1 MQRRRFV
8 LGTALPA
15 AARGLRLAGA
25 LGLAAEPLLARA
37 QFRVD
42 VSGIGARQIPVL
54 IDTFAGQSACPQ
66 PLADII
72 RADLMRS
79 GQFRVMPASSS
90 PTLSD
95 AGPPAY
101 AQWRTEQL
109 EAASG
114 GSVEAAGPQ
123 TWQIRFRLW
132 DAVGQ
137 RDLGGLALRVLTGD
151 LRLAAHRIA
160 DFIYQ
165 KLTGQ
170 RGVFATRIAFVG
182 KSGRNNFTL
191 LVADSDGYNPLA
203 ALRSRE
209 PLMSP
214 AWAPDGANLAY
225 VSFETGKPVVFV
237 QNVRTGARRAV
248 ANFRGSNSAPAFS
261 PDGRTLAVV
270 LTIGAASQIFTVP
283 ASGGPARPVIRASS
297 IATEP
302 VFAPDGKSL
311 YFVSDRDGSPQIYQ
325 AGLDG
330 ANIRRITFAG
340 TYNVSPA
347 ISPDGKS
354 LAFVSRQGNDYQ
366 LWLQDLQSGATRAL
380 GDGPDD
386 GHPSFAPNGQILV
399 YAAHEGGAQVLR
411 TVSLD
416 GSVRTTLA
424 ARGEDVR
431 EPSWGPW
438 TTPA

>member
-42 VSGIGARQIPVL
+42 VSGIGAHQIPVL
-54 IDTFAGQSACPQ
+54 ISDFAGQSACPQ

-72 RADLMRS
+72 RADLTRS
-79 GQFRVMPASSS
+79 GQFRVTPAASS

-101 AQWRTEQL
+101 AQWTAAQV
-109 EAASG
+109 EAAGG

-182 KSGRNNFTL
+182 QSGRSSYTL

-214 AWAPDGANLAY
+214 AWAPDGNNLAY

-283 ASGGPARPVIRASS
+283 VNGGAARPVIRASS

-302 VFAPDGKSL
+302 VFAPDGKTL

-330 ANIRRITFAG
+330 SNVRRITFAG
-340 TYNVSPA
+340 SYNVSPT

-366 LWLQDLQSGATRAL
+366 LWLQDLASGNTRAL
-380 GDGPDD
+380 GDGPND

-399 YAAHEGGAQVLR
+399 YAASEGGAQVLR
-411 TVSLD
+411 TVSVD
-416 GSVRTTLA
+416 GNVRTTLA
-424 ARGEDVR
+424 ARGENVR

>member
-8 LGTALPA
+8 LGTALPV

-25 LGLAAEPLLARA
+25 LGLAAQPLLARA

-54 IDTFAGQSACPQ
+54 IDTFTGQSGCPQ

-72 RADLMRS
+72 RADLLRS
-79 GQFRVMPASSS
+79 GQFRVTPASASQ
-90 PTLSD
+90 TLSD

-101 AQWRTEQL
+101 SQWQSQQL
-109 EAASG
+109 EAAGG
-114 GSVEAAGPQ
+114 GSVVSAGPQ
-123 TWQIRFRLW
+123 TWMIRFRLW

-137 RDLGGLALRVLTGD
+137 RDLGGVALRVVGGD

-170 RGVFATRIAFVG
+170 RGVFATRIAFIG
-182 KSGRNNFTL
+182 KGGPNSFSL
-191 LVADSDGYNPLA
+191 LVSDSDGYNPLA

-214 AWAPDGANLAY
+214 AWSPDGGSLAY

-237 QNVRTGARRAV
+237 QNVRTGARRPV
-248 ANFRGSNSAPAFS
+248 ADFRGSNSAPAFS

-270 LTIGAASQIFTVP
+270 LTMGAASQIYTVP
-283 ASGGPARPVIRASS
+283 VSGGPARAVIRASS

-311 YFVSDRDGSPQIYQ
+311 YFVSDRHGSPQLYQ
-325 AGLDG
+325 SGIDG
-330 ANIRRITFAG
+330 SGIRRITFTG
-340 TYNVSPA
+340 EYNVSPA

-354 LAFVSRQGNDYQ
+354 LAYISQQGGNYQ
-366 LWLQDLQSGATRAL
+366 LWLQDLGGGTTRVL
-380 GDGPDD
+380 GHGPDD

-424 ARGEDVR
+424 ARGEQVR

>member
-1 MQRRRFV
+1 MQRRSFV
-8 LGTALPA
+8 LGSALPA
-15 AARGLRLAGA
+15 AAQGLRLAGA

-42 VSGIGARQIPVL
+42 VSGIGARQIPVQ
-54 IDTFAGQSACPQ
+54 IDTFVGQSSCPQ

-72 RADLMRS
+72 RADLVRS
-79 GQFRVMPASSS
+79 GQFRVTPAASSQ
-90 PTLSD
+90 TLGD

-101 AQWRTEQL
+101 SQWRTEQL
-109 EAASG
+109 EAAGG
-114 GSVEAAGPQ
+114 GSVVAAGPQ
-123 TWQIRFRLW
+123 TWMIRFRLW

-137 RDLGGLALRVLTGD
+137 RDLGGLQLRVVSGD

-170 RGVFATRIAFVG
+170 RGVFATRIAFIG
-182 KSGRNNFTL
+182 KASPHSFML
-191 LVADSDGYNPLA
+191 LVSDSDGYNPLA

-214 AWAPDGANLAY
+214 AWSPDGGSLAY

-270 LTIGAASQIFTVP
+270 LTMGAASQIYTVP
-283 ASGGPARPVIRASS
+283 AGGGPARAVIRASS

-302 VFAPDGKSL
+302 VFAPDGKSI

-330 ANIRRITFAG
+330 SNIRRVTFAG
-340 TYNVSPA
+340 SYNVSPA

-354 LAFVSRQGNDYQ
+354 LAFISRQGNDYQ

-380 GDGPDD
+380 GDGPND

-399 YAAHEGGAQVLR
+399 YAATDGGAQVLR

-424 ARGEDVR
+424 ARGEQVR
-431 EPSWGPW
+431 EPAWGPW
-438 TTPA
+438 TQAA

>member
-15 AARGLRLAGA
+15 ATRALRIAGA
-25 LGLAAEPLLARA
+25 IGLAAEPLLARA

-42 VSGIGARQIPVL
+42 VNGIGARQIPVL

-72 RADLMRS
+72 RADLLRS
-79 GQFRVMPASSS
+79 GQFRVTPAASSA
-90 PTLSD
+90 TLGD

-101 AQWRTEQL
+101 DAWRALQV
-109 EAASG
+109 EAAAG
-114 GSVEAAGPQ
+114 GSVEMVGPQ
-123 TWQIRFRLW
+123 TWAIRFRLW
-132 DAVGQ
+132 DAIGQ
-137 RDLGGLALRVLTGD
+137 RDLGGLALRVVGGD

-182 KSGRNNFTL
+182 KNGRSNFTL

-203 ALRSRE
+203 ALRSRQ

-214 AWAPDGANLAY
+214 AWAPDGSSLAY

-248 ANFRGSNSAPAFS
+248 ADFRGSNSAPAFS

-270 LTIGAASQIFTVP
+270 LTIGGGSQIFTVP
-283 ASGGPARPVIRASS
+283 AGGGSPRPLIRASS

-325 AGLDG
+325 AGVDG
-330 ANIRRITFAG
+330 SGIRRITFAG
-340 TYNVSPA
+340 SYNVSPA
-347 ISPDGKS
+347 ISPDGRS
-354 LAFVSRQGNDYQ
+354 LAFISRQGNDYQ
-366 LWLQDLQSGATRAL
+366 LWLQDLAGGGTRAL

-399 YAAHEGGAQVLR
+399 YAAREGGAQVLR

-424 ARGEDVR
+424 APGEEVR